1 MNKKYLI
8 ISFLCLAITLTGCS
22 GVSNKQR
29 NLYTNDESIAQEGDT
44 YSYLSRISSNDSNEK
59 NNKIE
64 LQFSK
69 FYGSDTLLNI
79 VSREKQKLEL
89 NFISEI
95 TKGKFKAVLITPAE
109 EVLVIFEGSG
119 EGTKIIDVNE
129 GKYRFKIVGQDAGG
143 KMQLEIKENINIE
156 LEKNE

>member
-1 MNKKYLI
+1 
-8 ISFLCLAITLTGCS
+8 
-22 GVSNKQR
+22 
-29 NLYTNDESIAQEGDT
+29 
-44 YSYLSRISSNDSNEK
+44 LSRISSNDSNEK